1 MNIQHKHHKSDIN
14 LLNTLRP
21 PESTFDIFYNWVFSY
36 GKYII
41 FAIEF
46 VVILLF
52 IVKFITDQTYAVTYD
67 KYKSLIQKLNSTAI
81 TNKVQVLGK
90 YQTSMQSIVSL
101 EGISYHPEVI
111 LSEIN
116 KLIPTNTYVNEV
128 DFLDSSISISGTA
141 QTYQALQD
149 LNNNF
154 VSDSKYFSSVEIPQ
168 LSNSSLVGNNN
179 INYSLTANVKK
190 HLL

>member
-1 MNIQHKHHKSDIN
+1 MTMQHKHHKSDIN

-52 IVKFITDQTYAVTYD
+52 IIKFITDQTYAVAYGE
-67 KYKSLIQKLNSTAI
+67 YKSLTQKLNSPVM
-81 TNKVQVLGK
+81 TNKVQLLEK
-90 YQTSMQSIVSL
+90 YQTNMQSIATLQS
-101 EGISYHPEVI
+101 ISYHPQVI

-116 KLIPTNTYVNEV
+116 KLIPNNVYVNEV
-128 DFLDSSISISGTA
+128 DFSNSSISISGTA

-168 LSNSSLVGNNN
+168 LSNSSLVGNND
-179 INYSLTANVKK
+179 INYSLTADVKTN
-190 HLL
+190 LL

>member
-1 MNIQHKHHKSDIN
+1 MQHKHHKSDIN

-46 VVILLF
+46 IVILLF
-52 IVKFITDQTYAVTYD
+52 VVKFITDQTYAIAYD
-67 KYKSLIQKLNSTAI
+67 KYKSLNQKLNSVAI

-90 YQTSMQSIVSL
+90 YQSSMQTIIGL
-101 EGISYHPEVI
+101 QGISYQPESI

-116 KLIPTNTYVNEV
+116 KLIPANVYVNEV
-128 DFLDSSISISGTA
+128 DFSNSAISISGTA
-141 QTYQALQD
+141 QTYQELQD

-154 VSDSKYFSSVEIPQ
+154 VNDSKYFSSVEIPQ
-168 LSNSSLVGNNN
+168 LSNSNLVGNNN
-179 INYSLTANVKK
+179 INYSLTANVKT